1 VLLSCTGVIL
11 LTFVI
16 VSLFDVVLA
25 VLYAR
30 FYSNASFVVT
40 FGADGIFAGVTGYMN
55 SIVQAPVKNEQ
66 ARWGLIILI
75 ILFGLLFVLLLAKLE
90 GGKYEA
96 AFKVFGFTPAASSLL
111 FVKGKPD

>member
-1 VLLSCTGVIL
+1 MLLSCTGVIL

-66 ARWGLIILI
+66 ARWGLIIL
-75 ILFGLLFVLLLAKLE
+75 FGLLFFLLLAKLE
-90 GGKYEA
+90 GGEYEA